1 MMTADPFEP
10 NPNLS
15 VAELN
20 KLIYRSIV
28 AKEYESAYR
37 YADQKMNKVTED
49 LLNMADEDLAL
60 LAYTEAMTGEWRLVK
75 DTLQVL
81 YENGD
86 VQVDEEHLDLY
97 GLVAAALWHLRRKH
111 GRRAKVLLL
120 LAAKCEPTK
129 NHLGADEAVLQQVA
143 ELLEAK

>member
-1 MMTADPFEP
+1 MVTADPFES

-37 YADQKMNKVTED
+37 YADQKMNKIIED
-49 LLNMADEDLAL
+49 LLNMADEDLTL

-81 YENGD
+81 YEDGD

-111 GRRAKVLLL
+111 GRRAKELLL

-143 ELLEAK
+143 ELLKAK